1 MHWSEDSLLHSDMAL
16 QEAEATGDPFLG
28 LYEEEDPFSYMRIT
42 NKDHGE
48 EEKEDWE
55 LKTLYCTRHFSFV
68 LFYCY

>member
-1 MHWSEDSLLHSDMAL
+1 MAL

-48 EEKEDWE
+48 EEKED
-55 LKTLYCTRHFSFV
+55 
-68 LFYCY
+68 